1 MIVKDRTRYTVL
13 LFAGVADLAVGVYVL
28 TLVIFT
34 SLSALEFA
42 WMTAAGFLTL
52 FTGFYLAYRVLPTL
66 ISLRRGETAPI
77 LRDERTIQVLH
88 RAARNAFIFLVAVL
102 PILVALPLGMSKLGV
117 VLTFTELAA
126 TTMMAWIVAI
136 VIFYASIVYYNR
148 T

>member
-1 MIVKDRTRYTVL
+1 VKDSTRYNVL
-13 LFAGVADLAVGVYVL
+13 LFAGVADLAVGIYVL

-34 SLSALEFA
+34 SLNVLEFT

-52 FTGFYLAYRVLPTL
+52 FTGSYLTYRVLPAL
-66 ISLRRGETAPI
+66 ISLRRGQAAPI

-126 TTMMAWIVAI
+126 TTMIVWIVAI
-136 VIFYASIVYYNR
+136 VTFYASIVYYNR